1 MLLLY
6 LRSSCRWA
14 LKAIN
19 TTIPALPKGVD
30 FSSDGTK
37 PGYQVCQVDTNFPQS
52 SLTVAFRFFHQIP
65 LLYPAGHAS
74 LAATPDMI
82 ALLRSH
88 LSERIPYHKRFL
100 IRSLILLPFTLP
112 VAALPVLPNLPG
124 FYVAFRAYSHW
135 KALQGATWLSKKIGE
150 EGTEGRLRI
159 EASDVL
165 AGCFVT
171 PSSPT
176 VSSSTSTEDG
186 INHEASETAPDT
198 TSTPPAHLFNADRP
212 LGMHFSGDT
221 TAEKATNMTNYTHGT
236 SSTVPTASRGDQ
248 DDGVNHDSKDV
259 SFDTTSTPS
268 SRIHPSQ
275 RDTPSPESSTA
286 NNTSQATITS
296 ATPLFTPH
304 ASQISRDITSQRASD
319 DKQAEIDSKIYLP
332 IANVPRLV
340 KAFSFSPSE
349 VVDVT
354 RAVMQ
359 ARLRLSKAAREEER
373 AKSA

>member
-1 MLLLY
+1 MSSRRYSLQLY
-6 LRSSCRWA
+6 SFS
-14 LKAIN
+14 
-19 TTIPALPKGVD
+19 LP
-30 FSSDGTK
+30 SH
-37 PGYQVCQVDTNFPQS
+37 
-52 SLTVAFRFFHQIP
+52 RQIP
-65 LLYPAGHAS
+65 LLYPAGHPS
-74 LAATPDMI
+74 LSSTPDI
-82 ALLRSH
+82 TALLRAH
-88 LSERIPYHKRFL
+88 LSERIPYHKRYL

-135 KALQGATWLSKKIGE
+135 KALQGATWLSKTIGE

-171 PSSPT
+171 PSK
-176 VSSSTSTEDG
+176 TSASAVTAKEDG
-186 INHEASETAPDT
+186 IKHESDDVAPDT
-198 TSTPPAHLFNADRP
+198 TSTPASYATNADRP
-212 LGMHFSGDT
+212 HGMEFSGDT

-236 SSTVPTASRGDQ
+236 ESTVPTANRGDQ
-248 DDGVNHDSKDV
+248 DDGVNHESKNV

-275 RDTPSPESSTA
+275 RDIPSPESSTA
-286 NNTSQATITS
+286 NNTSQSTITS
-296 ATPLFTPH
+296 STPIFTPH
-304 ASQISRDITSQRASD
+304 ASQIAKDTEAQRAAD

-340 KAFSFSPSE
+340 KAFDLSPSE
-349 VVDVT
+349 VVDVS

-359 ARLRLSKAAREEER
+359 ARLRLSKAVKAEEKQR
-373 AKSA
+373 ST